1 MNRKVYVKPA
11 TIVMALAH
19 ELLVVSNKVTDD
31 GAKINT
37 STMEGGSGSDATK
50 ASGSWNLWGS
60 DDE

>member
-1 MNRKVYVKPA
+1 MNRKVYVTPA

-37 STMEGGSGSDATK
+37 STMEAGNGGDATK
-50 ASGSWNLWGS
+50 SSGSWDVWSS